1 MSGKLEKGCGIGMAS
16 PILSLW
22 PVLFLQPT
30 LQSEMVILSGL
41 CGVRY
46 KSTVAFQEIVST
58 PHRKRGQR
66 EKCES
71 MHTPPLFSSKLE
83 LIHSAWTLQPSS
95 TILQK
100 ERRGESHPCNDGA
113 ETEPGFTMG
122 SMS

>member
-1 MSGKLEKGCGIGMAS
+1 MSGKLEKGCGIDMAS
-16 PILSLW
+16 PTPPLW
-22 PVLFLQPT
+22 PVLLLQPT

-41 CGVRY
+41 CSVRY

-66 EKCES
+66 EKCER
-71 MHTPPLFSSKLE
+71 MHTPPLFFSNLE
-83 LIHSAWTLQPSS
+83 LIHSAWSLQPSS
-95 TILQK
+95 TVPQK
-100 ERRGESHPCNDGA
+100 ERKGESHPCNDGA